1 MNSRIARFNG
11 QIGTLNLRGLRRAI
25 ESGTVISREGVDL
38 SEIDFVT
45 PGGMVGLACLIE
57 GWALERGPVPLVP
70 PADEVAGYMVRM
82 DFLEHLES
90 IIALDRS
97 LSHLK
102 GRSRHPAPLSEIR
115 RVHTSGDVTVV
126 TAQFGKI
133 LQGGGVGEAE
143 VQHCCQV
150 LSECLTNALYHA
162 ESPCGAYTA
171 IQKWTKRN
179 EVCVAVA
186 DAGLG
191 IPGTIRDLAKSRGA
205 ASADHEL
212 IRMALEPGVSRRSGA
227 GYGGGL
233 DRVLRSVGVGSGRMK
248 IWSSRGW
255 VESWGVSRNE
265 GEGLSHAF
273 RGTCVEAV
281 FPLQNARV

>member
-1 MNSRIARFNG
+1 M
-11 QIGTLNLRGLRRAI
+11 T
-25 ESGTVISREGVDL
+25 SGMASSHKGVDL
-38 SEIDFVT
+38 SRVDFVT

-57 GWALERGPVPLVP
+57 GWALEWGPIPLVP

-82 DFLEHLES
+82 DLFKHLGS
-90 IIALDRS
+90 RISLGRS
-97 LSHLK
+97 LSHLED
-102 GRSRHPAPLSEIR
+102 RTRYQAPLSEVR
-115 RVHTSGDVTVV
+115 NVHTPGDVTLV
-126 TAQFGKI
+126 TARFGSI
-133 LQGGGVGEAE
+133 LRDSGVGEDQ
-143 VQHCCQV
+143 VQHCRQV
-150 LSECLTNALYHA
+150 LSESLTNVLYHA

-171 IQKWTKRN
+171 IQKWAKRN

-191 IPGTIRDLAKSRGA
+191 IPATIRNTVEARGT

-212 IRMALEPGVSRRSGA
+212 IKAALEPGVSRRAGA

-233 DRVLRSVGVGSGRMK
+233 DCALRSVGDGRGRIK

-255 VESWGVSRNE
+255 VESCGVSRNE
-265 GEGLSHAF
+265 GEGSAHAF

-281 FPLQNARV
+281 FPLQSTRA